1 MRLLPL
7 ALTSLQVYSVVFGS
21 YEEYVILP
29 DNSDYCRSHPG
40 FRRFSLSRQMSFVT
54 GSYNSSWNNLL
65 YACKI
70 KVYPNGRLL
79 HYSYPEGH
87 TSYWFHRLRVSINFT
102 SCNDFLTIGFIPEE
116 ITQPTLLP
124 YELNLTCTFTFPQII
139 DSKHRIVSLV
149 WHTDSGSIEDVKSK
163 LDVQMS
169 AYMRFEGTFSLTDKM
184 RRCEVG
190 SGFWCGNQTA
200 VCVYGQMRCD
210 QADDCFDGG
219 TDEIGCPPVR
229 NYTYIQPRRPLN
241 SWSVYLP
248 WTALGLI
255 PLILVFALGLICAPR
270 KSLDEL
276 EDDDLSQ
283 ENECLKTIFSPM
295 TSSSAASPT
304 LSESSSPRSI
314 QSIAACST
322 GDKVIVCASE
332 LTRSLS
338 HPSLSDMVHTTLV
351 TNETNKQK
359 SCLLSSNINTEQDP
373 DSFCLQQKSKYY
385 PESCE
390 LLLNNDNTIINH
402 DKRNFIKDGSS
413 SKFFNEVFKP
423 TKSRAVTFQLP
434 GAFEEKS
441 IMDSDHDNIDS
452 DSKIQTNKNREESMN
467 QREAQRNS
475 GNISRQ
481 SKFVES
487 DNRAIPACFEMAAL
501 KVRVSRN
508 EFGNVTNHNVNP
520 DFVDQEIWN
529 SNACTLKQPN
539 KNHHSHSNSQSQTN
553 DSKNIVKD
561 TNNNDFNQSQSSS
574 SESDRED
581 VTPFRR
587 TDNSILNNHWDKNN
601 NPKLNGVQIQNEN
614 EGYNTMKTKMFNDL
628 QTYGLSLS
636 SQKPKHKTSSIIVTA
651 KNSLTSGEQQ
661 RHSNAD
667 YILL

>member
-29 DNSDYCRSHPG
+29 DNSVYCQDQSG
-40 FRRFSLSRQMSFVT
+40 FRRFSLSRQMSFST

-65 YACKI
+65 YACKV

-87 TSYWFHRLRVSINFT
+87 TSYWFHRLKVSINFT
-102 SCNDFLTIGFIPEE
+102 SCNDFLTVGFIPEE

-124 YELNLTCTFTFPQII
+124 YELNLTCTSVFPQII
-139 DSKHRIVSLV
+139 NSKHRIISLV
-149 WHTDSGSIEDVKSK
+149 WHTESGSIEEVKSE

-169 AYMRFEGTFSLTDKM
+169 AYMRFEGTFSLLDKM

-210 QADDCFDGG
+210 QADGCFDGG
-219 TDEIGCPPVR
+219 TDEIGCPPIR

-255 PLILVFALGLICAPR
+255 PLILIFALGLICAPR

-276 EDDDLSQ
+276 DDDESQ
-283 ENECLKTIFSPM
+283 EGERLKTIFSPL
-295 TSSSAASPT
+295 TSSSTASPS

-314 QSIAACST
+314 QSVALCST

-338 HPSLSDMVHTTLV
+338 HPNLSDMVRTKPV
-351 TNETNKQK
+351 TNENNKQK
-359 SCLLSSNINTEQDP
+359 SCLLNSTTYAEQRSQRYNP
-373 DSFCLQQKSKYY
+373 H
-385 PESCE
+385 SCE
-390 LLLNNDNTIINH
+390 FINNNNLTIQNY
-402 DKRNFIKDGSS
+402 
-413 SKFFNEVFKP
+413 SKERSTIFNGVLKP
-423 TKSRAVTFQLP
+423 SKSRAVTFQLP
-434 GAFEEKS
+434 EKS
-441 IMDSDHDNIDS
+441 QEKLITDLYHDNTSLESIMN
-452 DSKIQTNKNREESMN
+452 TNKSYEDSNYRQWV
-467 QREAQRNS
+467 QRDS
-475 GNISRQ
+475 GNISHQ
-481 SKFVES
+481 LITNKS

-501 KVRVSRN
+501 NVKMLR
-508 EFGNVTNHNVNP
+508 EDTGNVTNHN
-520 DFVDQEIWN
+520 FN
-529 SNACTLKQPN
+529 SNSVNQETCSSNVFDTKQPH
-539 KNHHSHSNSQSQTN
+539 KNYPLQSQTN
-553 DSKNIVKD
+553 DSKYFFSN
-561 TNNNDFNQSQSSS
+561 TNNNNFNHSQSSS

-587 TDNSILNNHWDKNN
+587 TDNSVVTKQWDNNNHS
-601 NPKLNGVQIQNEN
+601 KLNGVHIQTDNASK
-614 EGYNTMKTKMFNDL
+614 GYDAAKGKNYNDL
-628 QTYGLSLS
+628 QARALSLS
-636 SQKPKHKTSSIIVTA
+636 SKKRNHQKTSIMVTT
-651 KNSLTSGEQQ
+651 TSGKQQ
-661 RHSNAD
+661 SNAD
-667 YILL
+667 YLLL

>member
-1 MRLLPL
+1 MFARGP
-7 ALTSLQVYSVVFGS
+7 V
-21 YEEYVILP
+21 
-29 DNSDYCRSHPG
+29 
-40 FRRFSLSRQMSFVT
+40 
-54 GSYNSSWNNLL
+54 
-65 YACKI
+65 

-87 TSYWFHRLRVSINFT
+87 TSYWFHRLRISINFT

-124 YELNLTCTFTFPQII
+124 YELNLTCAFTFPQII

-149 WHTDSGSIEDVKSK
+149 WHTESGSIEDVKSK

-169 AYMRFEGTFSLTDKM
+169 AYMRFEGTFSLIDKM

-210 QADDCFDGG
+210 QADGCFDGG

-229 NYTYIQPRRPLN
+229 NYTHVQPRRSLN

-255 PLILVFALGLICAPR
+255 PLILIFALGLICAPR

-276 EDDDLSQ
+276 DDEDLSQ
-283 ENECLKTIFSPM
+283 EGECLKTIFSPM

-338 HPSLSDMVHTTLV
+338 HPSLSDMVRTTLV
-351 TNETNKQK
+351 TNESDKQK
-359 SCLLSSNINTEQDP
+359 SCLLSSNVNTEQDA
-373 DSFCLQQKSKYY
+373 DSFCLQQKSKKYY

-390 LLLNNDNTIINH
+390 HLLNNDNSINNH
-402 DKRNFIKDGSS
+402 DKRNFTEDGSG
-413 SKFFNEVFKP
+413 SKFFNEVLKP

-434 GAFEEKS
+434 GAFEEKPV
-441 IMDSDHDNIDS
+441 IDSDHDNRDS
-452 DSKIQTNKNREESMN
+452 ESKIKTNKIHEELLH
-467 QREAQRNS
+467 QQEAQQNS
-475 GNISRQ
+475 SNISRQ
-481 SKFVES
+481 SKSIKS

-508 EFGNVTNHNVNP
+508 ELG
-520 DFVDQEIWN
+520 DEIMN
-529 SNACTLKQPN
+529 SNAFTLKQPY
-539 KNHHSHSNSQSQTN
+539 KNYHSRSNSQSQTDN
-553 DSKNIVKD
+553 SKNIVEN
-561 TNNNDFNQSQSSS
+561 TNNNDFNQSRSSS

-587 TDNSILNNHWDKNN
+587 TDHSILTDHWDKNN
-601 NPKLNGVQIQNEN
+601 NNNPRLNGVQIQNEN
-614 EGYNTMKTKMFNDL
+614 EDTEMCALALYESKL
-628 QTYGLSLS
+628 YIQLHYGL
-636 SQKPKHKTSSIIVTA
+636 TSEHN
-651 KNSLTSGEQQ
+651 KGNLHNN
-661 RHSNAD
+661 R
-667 YILL
+667 

>member
-29 DNSDYCRSHPG
+29 DNSDYCRSHSG

-65 YACKI
+65 YACKV

-87 TSYWFHRLRVSINFT
+87 TSYWFHRLRISINFT

-124 YELNLTCTFTFPQII
+124 YELNLTCAIIFPQII

-149 WHTDSGSIEDVKSK
+149 WHTESGSIENVKSK

-169 AYMRFEGTFSLTDKM
+169 AYMRFEGTFSLIDKM

-210 QADDCFDGG
+210 QADGCFDGG

-229 NYTYIQPRRPLN
+229 NYTYVQPRRSLN

-255 PLILVFALGLICAPR
+255 PLILIFALGLICAPR

-276 EDDDLSQ
+276 DDEDLSQ
-283 ENECLKTIFSPM
+283 EGECLKTIFSPM

-314 QSIAACST
+314 QSFAACST
-322 GDKVIVCASE
+322 GDKAIVCASE

-338 HPSLSDMVHTTLV
+338 HPSLSDVVRTTLV
-351 TNETNKQK
+351 TNESDKQK
-359 SCLLSSNINTEQDP
+359 SCLLSSNVNTKQDA
-373 DSFCLQQKSKYY
+373 DSFCLQQKSKKYY

-390 LLLNNDNTIINH
+390 HLLNNDNSINNH
-402 DKRNFIKDGSS
+402 DKRNFTEDGSG
-413 SKFFNEVFKP
+413 SKFFNEVLKP

-434 GAFEEKS
+434 GAFEEKPV
-441 IMDSDHDNIDS
+441 IDS
-452 DSKIQTNKNREESMN
+452 ESKIKTNKIHEESLH
-467 QREAQRNS
+467 QQKAQQNS
-475 GNISRQ
+475 SNISRQ
-481 SKFVES
+481 SKSIKS

-508 EFGNVTNHNVNP
+508 ELGNVTNHNFNP
-520 DFVDQEIWN
+520 DFIDQEIRN
-529 SNACTLKQPN
+529 SNAFTLKQPY
-539 KNHHSHSNSQSQTN
+539 KNYHSRSNSQSQTDN
-553 DSKNIVKD
+553 SKNIVEN

-587 TDNSILNNHWDKNN
+587 TDHSILTDHWDKNN
-601 NPKLNGVQIQNEN
+601 NNPRLNGVQIQNEN
-614 EGYNTMKTKMFNDL
+614 EGYNTMKTFCDL

-636 SQKPKHKTSSIIVTA
+636 SSQKNKHKTSSIIVTA
-651 KNSLTSGEQQ
+651 KNPLTSGEK